1 MSLESLELHVVIKF
15 KKTPDTIPHIWDW
28 KYFNRSCQSRRIN
41 PLLAAY
47 TLSIS
52 RLESSKWNREAPS
65 FHVNCNKS
73 SIGCKKNCNRIWKFA
88 TRNRK

>member
-47 TLSIS
+47 TRSIS
-52 RLESSKWNREAPS
+52 RL
-65 FHVNCNKS
+65 
-73 SIGCKKNCNRIWKFA
+73 
-88 TRNRK
+88 